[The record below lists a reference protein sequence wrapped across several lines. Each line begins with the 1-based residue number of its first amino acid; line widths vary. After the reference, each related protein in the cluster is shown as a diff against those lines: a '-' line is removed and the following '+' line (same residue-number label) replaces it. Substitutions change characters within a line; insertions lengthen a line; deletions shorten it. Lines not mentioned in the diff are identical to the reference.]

1 VAFRSPSSASPSS
14 TGRVTPTPAAGGA
27 LVLTAIVLVALNLRS
42 PIVATSSVIGEIQ
55 VELGMSAPVAGL
67 LTSLPVLC
75 FALATPPASWAIG
88 RFGLDRA
95 VMGGMVVIAVGTVVR
110 SSDGVPGAL
119 VGTVLIGIGITVGN
133 IAVPVVIGRDFPDR
147 STTMLG
153 VYTAA
158 MNVGSVITL
167 ALTVP
172 IAGVTGWR
180 WALAAWVIF
189 AVLALGGWG
198 LVTRRN
204 TAARAAPVPVSEPGD
219 EVASTGPTTGVVW
232 WRRPPVWL
240 LMIGFGGQ
248 AFTYYGITAWMP
260 EILSALRGLDAAAAG
275 LASTIF
281 QVTAVAGAFTI
292 PVVRAKANSLR
303 VAFGVVAACWLAL
316 PLGLLVA
323 PGGWAV
329 WTGLGGFA
337 QGGGFTVIF
346 SAVLA
351 HARDLVEN
359 RRMSATVQ
367 GGGYVLAATGP
378 TAVGAVHEATG
389 GWTGPLIL
397 VTGSLSVLAV
407 AGLSATGGIR
417 AQGASARPA

>member
-1 VAFRSPSSASPSS
+1 MASRSPSSASPSS
-14 TGRVTPTPAAGGA
+14 AGTVSPGPAAGGA

-55 VELGMSAPVAGL
+55 AELGMSAPVAGL

-110 SSDGVPGAL
+110 SGDGVPGAL

-147 STTMLG
+147 STAMLG

-172 IAGVTGWR
+172 IAGITGWR

-204 TAARAAPVPVSEPGD
+204 TAARAAPDPVPGSGD
-219 EVASTGPTTGVVW
+219 EAAPADRSTGVVW
-232 WRRPPVWL
+232 WRRRTVWL

-248 AFTYYGITAWMP
+248 AFSYYGLTAWMP

-281 QVTAVAGAFTI
+281 QVTAVAGAFAA
-292 PVVRAKANSLR
+292 PVVRARADSLR
-303 VAFGVVAACWLAL
+303 AAFAVVAVCWLAL
-316 PLGLLVA
+316 PIGLLLLPA
-323 PGGWAV
+323 GWPLWSA
-329 WTGLGGFA
+329 LGGIA

-346 SAVLA
+346 SAVIA
-351 HARDLVEN
+351 HARDLVES

-367 GGGYVLAATGP
+367 GGGYVLAAMGP

-389 GWTGPLIL
+389 GWTAPLIML
-397 VTGSLSVLAV
+397 TGSLSVLAV

-417 AQGASARPA
+417 AQGAAARQP